1 MKNLSPQ
8 ERSKLKDEEMATMK
22 FEVKR
27 FELYPEDKEK
37 LESMSS
43 HEEKMEFMKRIRQE
57 HRYIELD

>member
-1 MKNLSPQ
+1 MKKLSLQ

-27 FELYPEDKEK
+27 FKLYPEDKEK
-37 LESMSS
+37 LERMSS

-57 HRYIELD
+57 ERYIELD